1 MSSGFRDLLG
11 PARRAPK
18 GAHRQGLKTK
28 AMITH
33 AARAVVRE
41 CLKDARGGFTAKEIF
56 VQVPVFAASYTDANA
71 LGTALGEGVR
81 GRGLGLHR
89 DRDDSFLR
97 CRENATLAA
106 EHLEDAEIDD
116 LTAELGFR
124 APTVSPKPSINSR
137 PPRPGRRPSPTTR
150 RSSTPPSWSC
160 RDPSPTG
167 GRRATISW
175 IRCATTKTSPGDTQG
190 RRHWVMPESLLAP
203 VDRRAP
209 PRPGRSRPGGH
220 ESPHGKPTLLTQF
233 SPRRCC
239 L

>member
-18 GAHRQGLKTK
+18 SVHRQGLKTK

-56 VQVPVFAASYTDANA
+56 VQVPVLAASYTDANA

-89 DRDDSFLR
+89 DRDGSFLR
-97 CRENATLAA
+97 CRDNATLAA

-124 APTVSPKPSINSR
+124 GADGLAEAINQLPSAQAG
-137 PPRPGRRPSPTTR
+137 PPPEPDDEAKLDAALMELPRPEPHWGPESDDLLDSLCDDEDQP
-150 RSSTPPSWSC
+150 
-160 RDPSPTG
+160 
-167 GRRATISW
+167 RRA
-175 IRCATTKTSPGDTQG
+175 RKGDDTG
-190 RRHWVMPESLLAP
+190 
-203 VDRRAP
+203 
-209 PRPGRSRPGGH
+209 
-220 ESPHGKPTLLTQF
+220 
-233 SPRRCC
+233 
-239 L
+239 